1 MTIAELQKIEDGAD
15 PIYSPKLLPNM
26 QNFEMDTEGICEIK
40 IDQKNLYLS
49 VTSDLEEVEA
59 KIDQDGNLIVK
70 VKE

>member
-40 IDQKNLYLS
+40 IEQKNLYLS
-49 VTSDLEEVEA
+49 VT
-59 KIDQDGNLIVK
+59 
-70 VKE
+70 